1 MERIENNIE
10 LFDRFVS
17 GNLTYDELKEFEV
30 RLQTDSD
37 FATDFRIFAFVFQGI
52 CQETEQDNLDFGHA
66 MKGISQEELLKII
79 GRESGHRPGRVMR
92 RIHERFAWAV
102 SVAAVVII
110 GITSVFTVHRAGMN
124 KVDDL
129 IVEYNYIPSV
139 DRSGESYVRGGQ
151 DITAED
157 IPAFKKAYLEA
168 EADDIQAQQD
178 AGMRLAMAYLKIH
191 DRKNAKATLV
201 ELSTRFAD
209 DELFAAKCR
218 EILDQLK

>member
-1 MERIENNIE
+1 MEKIENNIE

-17 GNLTYDELKEFEV
+17 GNLTSEELKEFEV

-37 FATDFRIFAFVFQGI
+37 FATDFRIFAFIFQGI
-52 CQETEQDNLDFGHA
+52 CQEAEQDNIDFGHA
-66 MKGISQEELLKII
+66 MKSISKEELLKII

-129 IVEYNYIPSV
+129 IVEYNYIPSI
-139 DRSGESYVRGGQ
+139 DRAGESYVRGGQ
-151 DITAED
+151 DITAGD
-157 IPAFKKAYLEA
+157 IPSFKKAYEEA
-168 EADDIQAQQD
+168 PADDIQAQQD

>member
-17 GNLTYDELKEFEV
+17 GNLTSEELKEFEV

-37 FATDFRIFAFVFQGI
+37 FATDFRIFAFIFQGI
-52 CQETEQDNLDFGHA
+52 CQEAEQDNIDFGHA
-66 MKGISQEELLKII
+66 MKSISKDELLKII
-79 GRESGHRPGRVMR
+79 GRETGRRTGRGIKRM
-92 RIHERFAWAV
+92 HERIVWIA
-102 SVAAVVII
+102 SIAAVLII
-110 GITSVFTVHRAGMN
+110 GISSVLTVQRAGMN
-124 KVDDL
+124 KLDNV